1 MKIPL
6 FPLPSV
12 VLPGGQLPLRLFEPR
27 YLRMVSECL
36 KQESGFGICLA
47 RAKTEDGEP
56 LKPYPIGTLAKIVD
70 FDQGSDGFLHITVQ
84 GEQEFRL
91 VDMEMEADKLQ
102 IGQIELQPLQTSFT
116 MPSEYSSLSV
126 KLSQIIEH
134 LGPHMEFPDRD
145 LDDAEWVCNRLL
157 ELLPI
162 DAADKYEMLN
172 TFDTTLRL
180 KALDDLSFSI
190 APQ

>member
-27 YLRMVSECL
+27 YLRMVSDCL

-47 RAKTEDGEP
+47 RPKTDDGEP
-56 LKPYPIGTLAKIVD
+56 LKPYPLGTVAKIVD
-70 FDQGSDGFLHITVQ
+70 FDQGNDGFLHITVQ

-91 VDMEMEADKLQ
+91 IDMQMEPDKLQ
-102 IGQIELQPLQTSFT
+102 IGEIELQPQGASFEL
-116 MPSEYSSLSV
+116 PSQYSSLSV
-126 KLSQIIEH
+126 KLSQILDH
-134 LGPHMEFPDRD
+134 LGPHMEFPNRN
-145 LDDAEWVCNRLL
+145 LDDADWVCNRLL

-172 TFDTTLRL
+172 SFDTLARL

-190 APQ
+190 AAQ

>member
-1 MKIPL
+1 M
-6 FPLPSV
+6 
-12 VLPGGQLPLRLFEPR
+12 
-27 YLRMVSECL
+27 
-36 KQESGFGICLA
+36 
-47 RAKTEDGEP
+47 
-56 LKPYPIGTLAKIVD
+56 
-70 FDQGSDGFLHITVQ
+70 Q

-91 VDMEMEADKLQ
+91 IDMEMEPDKLQ